1 MIFAIKDSGPVG
13 TFDRRLRPSRGRR
26 FRPDRGFQLSRS
38 RHIRHRDAKYASA
51 ISLESTL
58 TNTRR
63 HCEGL
68 TPLKSAFTKNTGG
81 IGGPF
86 PIRNLSPAKLQLFRP
101 YSLPARHHISTAR
114 NRPKW
119 YNFRSFQFQI
129 PRLRSVTLATV
140 RETTYQLLRN
150 LGMTVIFGNPGS
162 TELPFL
168 RDMPPDFK
176 YVLGLHERSAAG
188 MALGYAMATGKA
200 AFVNLHSIASA
211 GNGLSAIID
220 AFSGH
225 VPLVVTTGQQDR
237 RQVLAE
243 PFLVSR
249 AVDVVKPY
257 VKWACEPLRAEDVPA
272 AIIRGY
278 HLAMQP
284 PRGPVFI
291 SIPMDDWTHE
301 CRPVN
306 ARAVHQT
313 VLPDPAA
320 LDALVH
326 ALDGSRNPALVVGS
340 QIEEDGAWQEVVAL
354 AEHLNIDV
362 YQEPIAPRVAFPRT
376 HPLFR
381 GNLLPAQQP
390 LADQLAPY
398 DTVIVLGAPVFL
410 YYAYVPGNPIQP
422 GTKLF
427 QVTNSPLDASAALA
441 GTGIVGDIAVAAKYI
456 RTHSKARERKP
467 ASPQPAPPAPNP
479 DHPITPAFLFSVLDK
494 VMPRNAVIC
503 EECPSSKGD
512 LDRYLR
518 LDQPGCFY
526 SVRTGIL
533 GFGLPAAVGLQLAH
547 PDRRVVCP
555 VGDGSIQYSIQTLWS
570 AVQYNAG
577 VIFIVL
583 RNSDYSALKGFCDF
597 TGVGRNVPG
606 MDLPGLDMVKLAQG
620 YGMTAHEVD
629 QPEDLE
635 PALKAAF
642 ASKGPRL
649 ISVNVAKGGQ
659 KCMGMDQSF
668 NPPNYHGG
676 S

>member
-1 MIFAIKDSGPVG
+1 MS
-13 TFDRRLRPSRGRR
+13 
-26 FRPDRGFQLSRS
+26 
-38 RHIRHRDAKYASA
+38 
-51 ISLESTL
+51 
-58 TNTRR
+58 
-63 HCEGL
+63 
-68 TPLKSAFTKNTGG
+68 
-81 IGGPF
+81 
-86 PIRNLSPAKLQLFRP
+86 
-101 YSLPARHHISTAR
+101 
-114 NRPKW
+114 
-119 YNFRSFQFQI
+119 
-129 PRLRSVTLATV
+129 TV
-140 RETTYQLLRN
+140 REITYEVLRQ

-168 RDMPPDFK
+168 RDMPADFR

-188 MALGYAMATGKA
+188 MALGYAMARGKA

-220 AFSGH
+220 AAAGH

-237 RQVLAE
+237 GQVLAE

-272 AIIRGY
+272 AIVRGY

-284 PRGPVFI
+284 PMGPVFI

-301 CRPVN
+301 CRPVDV
-306 ARAVHQT
+306 REVHPT
-313 VLPDPAA
+313 VLADPAA
-320 LDALVH
+320 LDAVVH
-326 ALDGSRNPALVVGS
+326 ALDTSRQAAIIAGS
-340 QIEEDGAWQEVVAL
+340 QIEEDHGWEEAVAL
-354 AEHLNIDV
+354 AEHLNVDV

-390 LADQLAPY
+390 LAEQLATY
-398 DTVIVLGAPVFL
+398 DTVVVLGAPIFL
-410 YYAYVPGNPIQP
+410 YYAYVPGNAIQP

-427 QVTNSPLDASAALA
+427 QITNSPSDASAALA
-441 GTGIVGDIAVAAKYI
+441 GSSIVGNLAGAMKYI
-456 RTHSKARERKP
+456 RSHTSAKARSSVSP
-467 ASPQPAPPAPNP
+467 IASPTEPKAEY
-479 DHPITPAFLFSVLDK
+479 PITPAFLFSVLNR
-494 VMPRNAVIC
+494 VMPRDAVIC

-518 LDQPGCFY
+518 LDQPGSFY
-526 SVRTGIL
+526 SVRSGIL

-547 PDRRVVCP
+547 SKRRVVCP

-583 RNSDYSALKGFCDF
+583 RNADYSALKGFCDF
-597 TGVGRNVPG
+597 TSVGRNVPG
-606 MDLPGLDMVKLAQG
+606 MDIPGIDMVKIAQG
-620 YGMTAHEVD
+620 YGMAAQEVD
-629 QPEDLE
+629 RPEDLE
-635 PALKAAF
+635 PALQEAF
-642 ASKGPRL
+642 ASPGSRL

-659 KCMGMDQSF
+659 KCMGMDRSV
-668 NPPNYHGG
+668 NPPNYGN
-676 S
+676 